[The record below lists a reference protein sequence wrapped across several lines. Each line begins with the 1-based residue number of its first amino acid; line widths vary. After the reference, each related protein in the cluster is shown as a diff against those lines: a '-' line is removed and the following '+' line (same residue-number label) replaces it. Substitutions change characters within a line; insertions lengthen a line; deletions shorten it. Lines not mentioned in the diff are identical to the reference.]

1 MRLLDKISGGR
12 TAYGAPDAPG
22 RRTSDRLRGVL
33 DAAHLLAAPSMEALL
48 VRVGEAAQSLFG
60 ASHARV
66 HLYDPDSGELWA
78 PSPAGR
84 VRVPAGE
91 GPRAQALR
99 TRHAVRAGEAAGDVV
114 CAPLRDVD
122 GRVIGLLEIGQKGGA
137 PFDR

>member
-1 MRLLDKISGGR
+1 MRLLDKIGGGR
-12 TAYGAPDAPG
+12 TAYGKADPSG
-22 RRTSDRLRGVL
+22 QRTSDRLGGVL
-33 DAAHLLAAPSMEALL
+33 DAAHLLGAPSMEALL

-66 HLYDPDSGELWA
+66 HLYDSVSGELWA

-99 TRHAVRAGEAAGDVV
+99 TRHAVRGPGEAGGHLV
-114 CAPLRDVD
+114 CAPLCDV
-122 GRVIGLLEIGQKGGA
+122 
-137 PFDR
+137 